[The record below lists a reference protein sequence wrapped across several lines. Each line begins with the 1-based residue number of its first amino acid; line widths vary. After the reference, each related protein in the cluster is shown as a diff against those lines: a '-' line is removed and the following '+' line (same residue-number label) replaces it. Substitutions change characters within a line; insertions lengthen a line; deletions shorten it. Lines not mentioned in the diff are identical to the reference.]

1 MLFEDLMIIESRHGT
16 IVHKN
21 QEFKD
26 LVRLDVV
33 CMFLSCRGAPRPYK
47 SKGQGIRIYSD
58 AMLFAF

>member
-1 MLFEDLMIIESRHGT
+1 MARLCI
-16 IVHKN
+16 KN

-47 SKGQGIRIYSD
+47 IKGSRD
-58 AMLFAF
+58 KDL

>member
-1 MLFEDLMIIESRHGT
+1 MVRLGI
-16 IVHKN
+16 KN

-33 CMFLSCRGAPRPYK
+33 CMFLSCRGAPRLYK
-47 SKGQGIRIYSD
+47 SKGQGMRICSD